1 MTTQHYP
8 RDTIEVSGYCNKCGK
23 MTPHTVSD
31 RRLGYCIPCYDKPL
45 PEAKPPKEPSA
56 QLTLKEVYGSI
67 KI

>member
-23 MTPHTVSD
+23 MTPRTVSD

-56 QLTLKEVYGSI
+56 QLTLEEVYGSI

>member
-1 MTTQHYP
+1 MQHFT
-8 RDTIEVSGYCNKCGK
+8 RSTIEVSAYCNKYSK

-45 PEAKPPKEPSA
+45 PEAKPTEEPSK
-56 QLTLKEVYGSI
+56 QLTLEEVYGSI

>member
-1 MTTQHYP
+1 
-8 RDTIEVSGYCNKCGK
+8 

-45 PEAKPPKEPSA
+45 PEAKPTEEPSK
-56 QLTLKEVYGSI
+56 QLTLEEVYGCI